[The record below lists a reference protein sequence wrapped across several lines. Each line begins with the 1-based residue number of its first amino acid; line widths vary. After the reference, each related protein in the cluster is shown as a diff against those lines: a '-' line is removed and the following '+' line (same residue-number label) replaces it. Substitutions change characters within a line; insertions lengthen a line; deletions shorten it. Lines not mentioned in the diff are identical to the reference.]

1 MTLLTML
8 KRIKES
14 TSYINSLTDISPVT
28 GIILGTGLGNFINN
42 INIKNTL
49 YYKDIPN
56 FPETT
61 VENHK
66 GVMVFGS
73 LGNAPVIAMQGRY
86 HFYEGLKMKKVIFP
100 VRVLKFLGIK
110 YLIITNAAGGIN
122 PDFKAGDIMIIN
134 DHINLMPNPLAG
146 KHWPEFGDR
155 FPDMSEAYDRRLINL
170 AGKIAREHNITLKE
184 GCYVAVTGPTLETP
198 KEYQFYRT
206 AGGDAVGMST
216 VPEVIAAHQMGI
228 RCLAISVI
236 TNMGITDKV
245 QKPDHAGI
253 LNEAEKALPKLSV
266 ILKNTICSIREIKK

>member
-1 MTLLTML
+1 ML
-8 KRIKES
+8 KKIKES
-14 TSYINSLTDISPVT
+14 ASYINSVTDISPVV

-42 INIKNTL
+42 IDIKNAI

-66 GVMVFGS
+66 GVMVFGT
-73 LGNAPVIAMQGRY
+73 LENIPVVAMQGRF
-86 HFYEGLKMKKVIFP
+86 HFYETIKIKKVIFP
-100 VRVLKFLGIK
+100 IRVLKLLGIK

-122 PDFKAGDIMIIN
+122 PDFNPGDIMIIN

-146 KHWPEFGDR
+146 KHWPEFGQR
-155 FPDMSEAYDRRLINL
+155 FPDMSEAYERRFINL
-170 AGKIAREHNITLKE
+170 ARKIAHNNKIAIKE

-198 KEYQFYRT
+198 KEYQFYRI

-228 RCLAISVI
+228 QCLAFSVI
-236 TNMGITDKV
+236 TNTGITNKV
-245 QKPDHAGI
+245 QKPDHPDII
-253 LNEAEKALPKLSV
+253 LEAEKALPKLTV
-266 ILKNTICSIREIKK
+266 IIKNTVCSIREMNT